1 MVRVIVQGMSQITV
15 ALPDGLA
22 AEVEKRAK
30 AAGFGSK
37 EDYLLEL
44 VKADCELSRVEQRL
58 KERVEG
64 PFEPLEADWMDRVR
78 DVARRRG

>member
-1 MVRVIVQGMSQITV
+1 MVQSMSHITV

-30 AAGFGSK
+30 AGGFGSK

-44 VKADCELSRVEQRL
+44 VKADCELSEVEQRL

>member
-1 MVRVIVQGMSQITV
+1 MSHITV

-44 VKADCELSRVEQRL
+44 VRADCELSELGTQVERA
-58 KERVEG
+58 G
-64 PFEPLEADWMDRVR
+64 
-78 DVARRRG
+78 RRAV